1 MFKDI
6 TPLLASPRA
15 LHVVLDGIAE
25 RFIGEHVD
33 AIVGIEARGFIFGGA
48 LAARLNA
55 SFVPVRKPGK
65 LPASVDRVEHVT
77 EYSKDALEMHK
88 GSIREGAHVVVVDD
102 VLATGGT
109 ALGAAELV
117 RKQGGYVVGYAVRR
131 RARVPRRPR
140 EAAAGARGE
149 LHRVLVDYS
158 ASQSRDE
165 VGVRWRQREETGQAG
180 ARPLARGGR
189 AGAASA
195 LPFTGLPLAAACPR
209 RLAAAFRLPAGA
221 SHQVTGLPRAMRR
234 KATAPAA
241 RGGSRRSSRKNAPM
255 RATRPAVPLRT
266 TAIARAT
273 AVRGGRV
280 RVPPQRSR
288 AALLQ
293 IEQHEARTRVSAS
306 SASGGTP

>member
-1 MFKDI
+1 MSSFDYCRSLIRDVPDFPKPGIVFKDI

-109 ALGAAELV
+109 AKGAAELV
-117 RKQGGYVVGYAVRR
+117 NLQGGYVVGYAFV
-131 RARVPRRPR
+131 V
-140 EAAAGARGE
+140 E
-149 LHRVLVDYS
+149 LGFL
-158 ASQSRDE
+158 
-165 VGVRWRQREETGQAG
+165 
-180 ARPLARGGR
+180 GGR
-189 AGAASA
+189 ERL
-195 LPFTGLPLAAACPR
+195 LP
-209 RLAAAFRLPAGA
+209 
-221 SHQVTGLPRAMRR
+221 
-234 KATAPAA
+234 
-241 RGGSRRSSRKNAPM
+241 
-255 RATRPAVPLRT
+255 
-266 TAIARAT
+266 
-273 AVRGGRV
+273 V
-280 RVPPQRSR
+280 RVESC
-288 AALLQ
+288 
-293 IEQHEARTRVSAS
+293 IHY
-306 SASGGTP
+306 